1 MNAISSG
8 TGIISNEEVTQLV
21 CLDKIIA
28 YLENL
33 ETSGKPNN
41 KKKQLEL
48 YKRQVAFLY
57 TSNN

>member
-8 TGIISNEEVTQLV
+8 NGIISNEEVTQLV

-33 ETSGKPNN
+33 ETSGKPTNN
-41 KKKQLEL
+41 KKG
-48 YKRQVAFLY
+48 
-57 TSNN
+57 T